1 MAQAGFHDGQIY
13 VRRRASERAR
23 RNFVS
28 QPRQAAFIACPADD
42 VGFGGARG
50 GGKSDGVIGFAL
62 RMNSLMGTSLRWR
75 SAARRHQRAVLLV
88 MQFLPVRAE
97 APIGGEVD
105 RTSFEV
111 DHIHRSERRTDH
123 ATRGLER
130 DRPQPRVDRAV
141 VNLARRLRAFRE

>member
-1 MAQAGFHDGQIY
+1 MDGQITSAEEPRKGLD
-13 VRRRASERAR
+13 VIWPA
-23 RNFVS
+23 

-50 GGKSDGVIGFAL
+50 GGKSDGVFEIAL
-62 RMNSLMGTSLRWR
+62 RMNSLMGSTSLRWR

-111 DHIHRSERRTDH
+111 DHIHRSERRTDQ